1 LPEALNQINKNGIT
15 QFRLSTSDENL
26 LTFFNGDT
34 TAFEGPYLD
43 IYYDTTAIISG
54 VTNKQNIN
62 NTLSVFP
69 NPVKNEITVQ
79 VNKEWLYSKSVINIY
94 NTQGAIVY
102 TTELLRNILQQEFKL
117 DVSQLAAG
125 GYFISIE
132 NEQTK
137 SVGSF
142 IKVKE

>member
-1 LPEALNQINKNGIT
+1 MVVFKISNK
-15 QFRLSTSDENL
+15 
-26 LTFFNGDT
+26 
-34 TAFEGPYLD
+34 YLQH
-43 IYYDTTAIISG
+43 T
-54 VTNKQNIN
+54 
-62 NTLSVFP
+62 
-69 NPVKNEITVQ
+69 
-79 VNKEWLYSKSVINIY
+79 
-94 NTQGAIVY
+94 GAIVY
-102 TTELLRNILQQEFKL
+102 TTTIANILQQEFKL

>member
-1 LPEALNQINKNGIT
+1 
-15 QFRLSTSDENL
+15 
-26 LTFFNGDT
+26 
-34 TAFEGPYLD
+34 
-43 IYYDTTAIISG
+43 
-54 VTNKQNIN
+54 
-62 NTLSVFP
+62 LSVFP

-102 TTELLRNILQQEFKL
+102 TTAIANILQQEFKL